1 MDIKQIIL
9 KAIYGKLSDDERRK
23 LEVWLGEAGNRGLY
37 DRIRGHL
44 ESRDAVQFLAE
55 VDVER
60 ALGRIRR
67 RRRKAIVTISSLV
80 AGIAAV
86 VLVTV
91 LLWPVVQTVPV
102 KVESQSH
109 GATIVLS
116 NGEEVRLGDTVLNH
130 RLREANID
138 VANGEIKVQATNVET
153 KVESKVIAYNTLKVP
168 HGESYSIT
176 LADGTRVWVNA
187 LSSLKF
193 PSSFEGSAERIVEL
207 VGEGFFEV
215 ARDTVHPF
223 RVKTVNQTI
232 VVTGTAF
239 NVEAYVGEVSRTTLC
254 QGQVIVEASV
264 GKPVFL
270 SPGQQLSV
278 DKQGEV
284 VVAEVNTDVYTS
296 WIRGEYYFDNQTL
309 DQVLLELGKWFEIK
323 EVIFFDPALERQ
335 LFSGKFKKSD
345 GLETILKV
353 IERGVGA
360 EINCS
365 NGQIRIGKK

>member
-1 MDIKQIIL
+1 MTR
-9 KAIYGKLSDDERRK
+9 G
-23 LEVWLGEAGNRGLY
+23 GNWRFG
-37 DRIRGHL
+37 
-44 ESRDAVQFLAE
+44 
-55 VDVER
+55 
-60 ALGRIRR
+60 LGRRGIEAFMNGFG
-67 RRRKAIVTISSLV
+67 AIWRVGMLYNFWQRLMLRGRWDELGV
-80 AGIAAV
+80 EDV
-86 VLVTV
+86 KR
-91 LLWPVVQTVPV
+91 LLRFLRLWRELLLSCWLRFFCWPVVQTVPV

-353 IERGVGA
+353 IERGSWSG
-360 EINCS
+360 N
-365 NGQIRIGKK
+365 

>member
-9 KAIYGKLSDDERRK
+9 KAIYGKLSDDERK
-23 LEVWLGEAGNRGLY
+23 ELELWLEEEGNRRLY
-37 DRIRGHL
+37 ERVREHL
-44 ESRDAVQFLAE
+44 ESRDAVQFLGD
-55 VDVER
+55 VDVEK
-60 ALGRIRR
+60 ALRRIRR
-67 RRRKAIVTISSLV
+67 RRRKSIVAISSVV

-86 VLVTV
+86 VLVAV

-102 KVESQSH
+102 KVESQSP
-109 GATIVLS
+109 GAIIVVS

-138 VANGEIKVQATNVET
+138 VTNGEIKVQAVNVEI
-153 KVESKVIAYNTLKVP
+153 KIESKAIAYNTLKVP

-193 PSSFEGSAERIVEL
+193 PSSFEGSTERIVEL
-207 VGEGFFEV
+207 IGEGFFEV
-215 ARDTVHPF
+215 ARDTAHPF
-223 RVKTVNQTI
+223 RVKTGNQTI
-232 VVTGTAF
+232 VVTGTSF

-254 QGQVIVEASV
+254 QGRVIVETSA
-264 GKPVFL
+264 GEPVL
-270 SPGQQLSV
+270 LNPGQQLSV

-284 VVAEVNTDVYTS
+284 VVAEVNTDVFTA
-296 WIRGEYYFDNQTL
+296 WIKGEYYFDNQTL
-309 DQVLLELGKWFEIK
+309 EQVLLELGKWFEIN
-323 EVIFFDPALERQ
+323 EVIFSEPVLEQQ

-353 IERGVGA
+353 IERGIEG
-360 EINCS
+360 EIDCV